1 MRRAIL
7 LAGGA
12 LVAGMFVMS
21 RSGDSDP
28 AAGDG
33 KPSAT
38 PEAMINGAPLAEA
51 PKPAPPPAAPPK
63 LLLDQMQLVG
73 DHYEAP
79 QSDGTHVRLTLDPA
93 LQAQAEKLLDQA
105 RAPRGAIVA
114 MAPDGRILAIAG
126 RKTEEPKGGTKGTR
140 DLGLATESWAPAAS
154 VFKLVT
160 ASALVEAGVDPDDKV
175 CYHGGIRSVNESNL
189 VDGKRD
195 NNCNSLIYGVAHS
208 NNAILGKL
216 AYQKLAPDKLD
227 SLAHDFV
234 GGQSELA
241 LPHDKNL
248 AFAQAA
254 AGFQGVKL
262 SVMGGALLAATFADG
277 GEQPVPHLIA
287 DAEPEAKKILPAD
300 VAKAVSRM
308 MVGTCEFGS
317 AARSFGKR
325 RSYSVAGKTGTLATS
340 EPFYMEN
347 SWFVGYAPADKP
359 QIIVSVLLGNP
370 ENWHLRGHEAA
381 RTLIDRAIRRD
392 PDRQARSDK

>member
-12 LVAGMFVMS
+12 LIAGVFVMS

-28 AAGDG
+28 GTS
-33 KPSAT
+33 KTS
-38 PEAMINGAPLAEA
+38 AMIEGAPLTEA
-51 PKPAPPPAAPPK
+51 PKPAPKTEPK
-63 LLLDQMQLVG
+63 LLLDQMTLVG

-79 QSDGTHVRLTLDPA
+79 RSDGSHVRLTLDPD
-93 LQAQAEKLLDQA
+93 LQKQAEKLLDQA

-126 RKTEEPKGGTKGTR
+126 RKTEEPKGGTKGER
-140 DLGLATESWAPAAS
+140 DLDLATTAWAPSAS

-195 NNCNSLIYGVAHS
+195 NNCNSLLYGVAHS
-208 NNAILGKL
+208 NNAILGKF
-216 AYQKLAPDKLD
+216 AYQKLEPSKLD
-227 SLAHDFV
+227 SLAHDLLGTFA
-234 GGQSELA
+234 QLT

-254 AGFQGVKL
+254 AGFHDVKL

-277 GEQPVPHLIA
+277 GKQPVPHLIA
-287 DAEPEAKKILPAD
+287 DAEPETKTLLPED

-317 AARSFGKR
+317 AAKSFGKR
-325 RSYSVAGKTGTLATS
+325 RSYTVAGKTGTLTTS

-347 SWFVGYAPADKP
+347 SWFVGYAPVDKP
-359 QIIVSVLLGNP
+359 EIIVSVLLGNP
-370 ENWHLRGHEAA
+370 ENWHLRGHQAA
-381 RTLIDRAIRRD
+381 RKLIDRAIRRE
-392 PDRQARSDK
+392 PEHPRTARE

>member
-1 MRRAIL
+1 MRRAVL

-12 LVAGMFVMS
+12 LIAAVFALA
-21 RSGDSDP
+21 RPGDSEP
-28 AAGDG
+28 TRARKAE
-33 KPSAT
+33 P
-38 PEAMINGAPLAEA
+38 AMIQGAPLADSPRAEA
-51 PKPAPPPAAPPK
+51 PKPAPTV
-63 LLLDQMQLVG
+63 LLDKMELVG

-79 QSDGTHVRLTLDPA
+79 LSDGTRAKLTLDPE
-93 LQAQAEKLLDQA
+93 LQKQAEKLLDQS

-126 RKTEEPKGGTKGTR
+126 RKTDEPKGGTKGQR
-140 DLGLATESWAPAAS
+140 DFDLATHAWAPAAS

-175 CYHGGIRSVNESNL
+175 CYHGGIRSVRESNL
-189 VDGKRD
+189 VDSKHDGR
-195 NNCNSLIYGVAHS
+195 CESLLYGVAHS

-216 AYQKLAPDKLD
+216 AYQKLEPGALD
-227 SLAHDFV
+227 ALAHDLL
-234 GGQSELA
+234 GTNAELT
-241 LPHDKNL
+241 LPHEKNL
-248 AFAQAA
+248 AFAQSA
-254 AGFQGVKL
+254 AGFTGVRL
-262 SVMGGALLAATFADG
+262 SAMGGALLAATFADA

-287 DAEPEAKKILPAD
+287 DAAPASHRILPAE

-325 RSYSVAGKTGTLATS
+325 ASVAGKTGTLVTR

-359 QIIVSVLLGNP
+359 EIIVSVLLGNP
-370 ENWHLRGHEAA
+370 ESWHLRGHEAA
-381 RTLIDRAIRRD
+381 KKLIDRAMRRD
-392 PDRQARSDK
+392 PDRAARADDRPRKHRR